1 MKKITLLKNTSSFN
15 VNCIDCPRLCD
26 HLKQVSKQY
35 PAYYSRP
42 VPSFGNV
49 HPRLLIVGLAPGLHG
64 ANATGRVFTGDHAG
78 ILLYQILYKYGFS
91 NNPISRNANDSLKLK
106 DSRITN
112 AVRCLPPQNKP
123 LNNEIENCNHYLSEE
138 LENIKKEAIVL
149 CLGQV
154 AHRSTFKA
162 LHIKQSDYPF
172 KHGEFHRLDDGK
184 IIVDSYHCSRYN
196 TQTKRLTEAMFDD
209 VFKNIKKQ
217 LEI

>member
-1 MKKITLLKNTSSFN
+1 VRN
-15 VNCIDCPRLCD
+15 
-26 HLKQVSKQY
+26 QY
-35 PAYYSRP
+35 PGYYSRP
-42 VPSFGNV
+42 VPSFGNA

-64 ANATGRVFTGDHAG
+64 ANATGRPFTGDHAG
-78 ILLYQILYKYGFS
+78 ILLYQMLYKYGFS

-123 LNNEIENCNHYLSEE
+123 LGDEIDNCNHYLSEE
-138 LENIKKEAIVL
+138 LENIKQEAIVL
-149 CLGQV
+149 CLGRI

-172 KHGEFHRLDDGK
+172 KHGQFHRLDDGK

>member
-1 MKKITLLKNTSSFN
+1 MTNNISTFN
-15 VNCIDCPRLCD
+15 VNCTDCPRLSKY
-26 HLKQVSKQY
+26 LKKVRKKY
-35 PAYYSRP
+35 PEYHGKP
-42 VPSFGNV
+42 VCSFGST
-49 HPRLLIVGLAPGLHG
+49 HPQLLVVGLAPGLHG
-64 ANATGRVFTGDHAG
+64 ANATGRPFTGDHAG
-78 ILLYQILYKYGFS
+78 ILLYQMLYKYGFS
-91 NNPISRNANDSLKLK
+91 NNPISRNMNDNLKLK

-123 LNNEIENCNHYLSEE
+123 LGDEIDNCNHYLGEE
-138 LENIKKEAIVL
+138 LENIKQEAIVL
-149 CLGQV
+149 CLGRI
-154 AHRSTFKA
+154 AHRATFKA

-172 KHGEFHRLDDGK
+172 KHGQFHRLDNGK

>member
-1 MKKITLLKNTSSFN
+1 MANNISTFN
-15 VNCIDCPRLCD
+15 VNCTDCPRLSKY
-26 HLKQVSKQY
+26 LKEVRKKY
-35 PAYYSRP
+35 PEYHGKP
-42 VPSFGNV
+42 VCSFGSV
-49 HPRLLIVGLAPGLHG
+49 QPQLLIVGLAPGLHG
-64 ANATGRVFTGDHAG
+64 ANATGRPFTGDHAG
-78 ILLYQILYKYGFS
+78 ILLYQMLYKYGFS
-91 NNPISRNANDSLKLK
+91 NNAISRNANDSLKLK

-123 LNNEIENCNHYLSEE
+123 LGDEIDNCNHYLGEE

-149 CLGQV
+149 CLGRI
-154 AHRSTFKA
+154 AHRATFKA

-172 KHGEFHRLDDGK
+172 KHGQFHRLDDGK

>member
-1 MKKITLLKNTSSFN
+1 MAKNISTFN
-15 VNCIDCPRLCD
+15 VNCADCPRLSKY
-26 HLKQVSKQY
+26 LKEVRKKY
-35 PAYYSRP
+35 PEYHGKP
-42 VPSFGNV
+42 VCSFGST
-49 HPRLLIVGLAPGLHG
+49 HPQLLVVGLAPGLHG
-64 ANATGRVFTGDHAG
+64 ANATGRPFTGDHAG
-78 ILLYQILYKYGFS
+78 ILLYQMLYKYGFS
-91 NNPISRNANDSLKLK
+91 NNPISRNANDNLKLK

-123 LNNEIENCNHYLSEE
+123 LGDEIDNCNHYLSEE
-138 LENIKKEAIVL
+138 LENIKQEAIVL
-149 CLGQV
+149 CLGQI

-172 KHGEFHRLDDGK
+172 KHGQFHRLDDGK

-196 TQTKRLTEAMFDD
+196 TQTKRLTEAMFND

>member
-1 MKKITLLKNTSSFN
+1 MKKIILLKNTSSFN
-15 VNCIDCPRLCD
+15 VNCTDCPRLCD
-26 HLKQVSKQY
+26 HLKQVRNQY

-42 VPSFGNV
+42 VPSFGNA

-64 ANATGRVFTGDHAG
+64 ANATGRPFTGDHAG
-78 ILLYQILYKYGFS
+78 ILLYQMLYKYGFS

-123 LNNEIENCNHYLSEE
+123 LGDEIDNCNHYLGEE

-149 CLGQV
+149 CLGRI

-172 KHGEFHRLDDGK
+172 KHGQFHRLDDGK

-196 TQTKRLTEAMFDD
+196 TQTKRLTETMFDD

>member
-1 MKKITLLKNTSSFN
+1 MAKNISTFN
-15 VNCIDCPRLCD
+15 VNCTDCPRLSKY
-26 HLKQVSKQY
+26 LKEVRKKY
-35 PAYYSRP
+35 PEYHGKP
-42 VPSFGNV
+42 VCSFGSTY
-49 HPRLLIVGLAPGLHG
+49 PELLVVGLAPGLHG
-64 ANATGRVFTGDHAG
+64 ANATGRPFTGDHAG
-78 ILLYQILYKYGFS
+78 ILLYQMLYKYGFS
-91 NNPISRNANDSLKLK
+91 NNPISRNANDNLKLK

-123 LNNEIENCNHYLSEE
+123 LGDEIDNCNHYLSEE
-138 LENIKKEAIVL
+138 LENIKQEAIVL
-149 CLGQV
+149 CLGQI

-172 KHGEFHRLDDGK
+172 KHGQFHRLDDGK

-196 TQTKRLTEAMFDD
+196 TQTKRLTEAMFND

>member
-1 MKKITLLKNTSSFN
+1 MTNNISTFN
-15 VNCIDCPRLCD
+15 VNCTDCPRLSKY
-26 HLKQVSKQY
+26 LKKVRKKY
-35 PAYYSRP
+35 PEYHGKP
-42 VPSFGNV
+42 VCSFGST
-49 HPRLLIVGLAPGLHG
+49 HPQLLVVGLAPGLHG
-64 ANATGRVFTGDHAG
+64 ANATGRPFTGDHAG
-78 ILLYQILYKYGFS
+78 ILLYQMLYKYGFS
-91 NNPISRNANDSLKLK
+91 NNPISRNMNDNLKLK

-123 LNNEIENCNHYLSEE
+123 LGDEIDNCNHYLGEE
-138 LENIKKEAIVL
+138 LENVKKEAIVL
-149 CLGQV
+149 CLGRI
-154 AHRSTFKA
+154 AHRATFKA

-172 KHGEFHRLDDGK
+172 KHGQFHRLDNGK

>member
-1 MKKITLLKNTSSFN
+1 MKKIILLKNTSSFN

-26 HLKQVSKQY
+26 HLKQVRNQY

-42 VPSFGNV
+42 VPSFGSA
-49 HPRLLIVGLAPGLHG
+49 HPQLLVVGLAPGLHG
-64 ANATGRVFTGDHAG
+64 ANATGRPFTGDHAG
-78 ILLYQILYKYGFS
+78 ILLYQMLYKYGFS

-123 LNNEIENCNHYLSEE
+123 LGDEIDNCNHYLGEE

-149 CLGQV
+149 CLGRI
-154 AHRSTFKA
+154 AHSSTFKA
-162 LHIKQSDYPF
+162 LHMKQSDYPF
-172 KHGEFHRLDDGK
+172 KHGQFHRLDDGK

-196 TQTKRLTEAMFDD
+196 TQTKRLTEAMFDN

>member
-1 MKKITLLKNTSSFN
+1 MKNTSSFN

-26 HLKQVSKQY
+26 HLTQVRNQY
-35 PAYYSRP
+35 PGYYSRP
-42 VPSFGNV
+42 VPSFGNA

-64 ANATGRVFTGDHAG
+64 ANATGRPFTGDHAG
-78 ILLYQILYKYGFS
+78 ILLYQMLYKYGFS
-91 NNPISRNANDSLKLK
+91 NNPISMNSNDSLKLK

-123 LNNEIENCNHYLSEE
+123 LGDEIDNCSHYLGEE
-138 LENIKKEAIVL
+138 LENIKQEAIVL
-149 CLGQV
+149 CLGRI

-172 KHGEFHRLDDGK
+172 KHGQFHRLDDGK

>member
-1 MKKITLLKNTSSFN
+1 MANNISTFN
-15 VNCIDCPRLCD
+15 VNCTDCPRLSKY
-26 HLKQVSKQY
+26 LKEVRKKY
-35 PAYYSRP
+35 PEYHGKP
-42 VPSFGNV
+42 VCSFGSA
-49 HPRLLIVGLAPGLHG
+49 HPQLLVVGLAPGLHG
-64 ANATGRVFTGDHAG
+64 ANATGRPFTGDHAG
-78 ILLYQILYKYGFS
+78 ILLYQMLYKYGFS

-123 LNNEIENCNHYLSEE
+123 LGDEIDNCNHYLGEE

-149 CLGQV
+149 CLGQI

-162 LHIKQSDYPF
+162 LRRKQSDYPF
-172 KHGEFHRLDDGK
+172 KHGQFHRLDDGK

>member
-1 MKKITLLKNTSSFN
+1 MANNISTFN
-15 VNCIDCPRLCD
+15 VNCTDCPRLSKY
-26 HLKQVSKQY
+26 LKEVRKKY
-35 PAYYSRP
+35 PEYHGKP
-42 VPSFGNV
+42 VCSFGSA
-49 HPRLLIVGLAPGLHG
+49 HPQLLVVGLAPGLHG
-64 ANATGRVFTGDHAG
+64 ANATGRPFTGDHAG
-78 ILLYQILYKYGFS
+78 ILLYQMLYKYGFS

-112 AVRCLPPQNKP
+112 AVRCLPLQNKP
-123 LNNEIENCNHYLSEE
+123 LGDEIDNCNHYLGEE

-149 CLGQV
+149 CLGQI

-162 LHIKQSDYPF
+162 LHMKQSDYPF
-172 KHGEFHRLDDGK
+172 KHGQFHRLDDGK

>member
-1 MKKITLLKNTSSFN
+1 MANNISTFN
-15 VNCIDCPRLCD
+15 VNCTDCPRL
-26 HLKQVSKQY
+26 SKYLEEVRKKY
-35 PAYYSRP
+35 PEYHGKP
-42 VPSFGNV
+42 VCSFGSV
-49 HPRLLIVGLAPGLHG
+49 HPQLLVVGLAPGLHG
-64 ANATGRVFTGDHAG
+64 ANATGRPFTGDHAG
-78 ILLYQILYKYGFS
+78 ILLYQMLYKYGFS

-123 LNNEIENCNHYLSEE
+123 LGDEIDNCNHYLSEE
-138 LENIKKEAIVL
+138 LENIKQEAIVL
-149 CLGQV
+149 CLGRI

-172 KHGEFHRLDDGK
+172 KHGQFHRLDDGK

-196 TQTKRLTEAMFDD
+196 TQTKRLTEAMFND

>member
-1 MKKITLLKNTSSFN
+1 MANNISTFN
-15 VNCIDCPRLCD
+15 VNCADCPRLSKY
-26 HLKQVSKQY
+26 LKEVRKKY
-35 PAYYSRP
+35 PEYHGKP
-42 VPSFGNV
+42 VCSFGSA
-49 HPRLLIVGLAPGLHG
+49 HPQLLVVGLAPGLHG
-64 ANATGRVFTGDHAG
+64 ANATGRPFTGDHAG
-78 ILLYQILYKYGFS
+78 ILLYQMLYKYGFS

-123 LNNEIENCNHYLSEE
+123 LGDEIDNCNHYLGEE
-138 LENIKKEAIVL
+138 LENIKQEAIVL
-149 CLGQV
+149 CLGRI

-172 KHGEFHRLDDGK
+172 KHGQFHRLDDGK

-196 TQTKRLTEAMFDD
+196 TQTKRLTEIMFDD

>member
-1 MKKITLLKNTSSFN
+1 MANNISTFN
-15 VNCIDCPRLCD
+15 VNCTDCPRL
-26 HLKQVSKQY
+26 SKYHKEVRKKY
-35 PAYYSRP
+35 PAYYAKP
-42 VPSFGNV
+42 VSSFGSA
-49 HPRLLIVGLAPGLHG
+49 HPQLFVVGLAPGLHG
-64 ANATGRVFTGDHAG
+64 ANATGRPFTGDHAG
-78 ILLYQILYKYGFS
+78 ILLYQMLYKHGFS

-123 LNNEIENCNHYLSEE
+123 LGDEIDNCNHYLGEE

-149 CLGQV
+149 CLGQI
-154 AHRSTFKA
+154 AHRSTLKA

-172 KHGEFHRLDDGK
+172 KHGQFHRLDDGK

>member
-1 MKKITLLKNTSSFN
+1 MKRNILLKNTSSFN

-26 HLKQVSKQY
+26 HLTQVRNQY
-35 PAYYSRP
+35 PGYYSRP
-42 VPSFGNV
+42 VPSFGNA

-64 ANATGRVFTGDHAG
+64 ANATGRPFTGDHAG
-78 ILLYQILYKYGFS
+78 ILLYQMLYKYGFS
-91 NNPISRNANDSLKLK
+91 NNPISRNTNDSLKLK

-123 LNNEIENCNHYLSEE
+123 LGDEIDNCNHYLSEE

-149 CLGQV
+149 CLGRI
-154 AHRSTFKA
+154 AHRATFKA
-162 LHIKQSDYPF
+162 LHMKQSDYPF
-172 KHGEFHRLDDGK
+172 KHGQFHRLDDGK